1 MNCFKLCIF
10 EVVQAKLFEHQ
21 IIENNLYNNGQR
33 IRNCK
38 LFYYTIFIM
47 LSNNSFLS
55 AKIRFLSNYKNILL
69 KKLFLGYRKLHNNFV
84 VILQHYNR
92 ANDLRSRLRIT
103 INSRLAI
110 RVYGLSILLFFRKCH
125 VLHPHVHQSVG
136 RLVHDILFQGVRQR
150 LLHFCNIYLFTFR
163 KFLHLDIVYLS
174 PVKCQYVTF

>member
-1 MNCFKLCIF
+1 MKSYKTETFPLQKLDKRMMAVVVLWEINKYFTESTFLVEYFQNVIIF

-69 KKLFLGYRKLHNNFV
+69 KKLFLG
-84 VILQHYNR
+84 
-92 ANDLRSRLRIT
+92 
-103 INSRLAI
+103 
-110 RVYGLSILLFFRKCH
+110 
-125 VLHPHVHQSVG
+125 
-136 RLVHDILFQGVRQR
+136 
-150 LLHFCNIYLFTFR
+150 
-163 KFLHLDIVYLS
+163 
-174 PVKCQYVTF
+174 